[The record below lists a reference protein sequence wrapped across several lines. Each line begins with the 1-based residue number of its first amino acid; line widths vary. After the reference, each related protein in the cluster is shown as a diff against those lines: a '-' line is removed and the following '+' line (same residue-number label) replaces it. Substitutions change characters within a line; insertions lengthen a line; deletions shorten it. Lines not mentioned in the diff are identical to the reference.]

1 MEHDLATIQSLRC
14 FECERFAYLDL
25 FKGEKMFIIGI
36 VGNEGYL
43 CRECIDLMAGK
54 FK

>member
-14 FECERFAYLDL
+14 FNCKRFAYHD
-25 FKGEKMFIIGI
+25 MFHGKHSAQ
-36 VGNEGYL
+36 GYL
-43 CRECIDLMAGK
+43 CREFTDLMAGK